1 MSGRR
6 PGRDERLGVVTRED
20 SLREFRPVKSG
31 SFAVKVGLDQD
42 QVALSWVAEEWVKRR
57 GSRLGGEFQMTT
69 KKKTAT
75 TKKTAWLSP
84 S

>member
-42 QVALSWVAEEWVKRR
+42 QVALSWVAEVWVQKE
-57 GSRLGGEFQMTT
+57 GE
-69 KKKTAT
+69 
-75 TKKTAWLSP
+75 SVGR
-84 S
+84 